1 MHKKKWDWYGAREML
16 FTLQCVWAKS
26 TALCALGVRV
36 KDGKDERDKAKE
48 RGKEA
53 QKSKETRRSNATQW
67 GQCLISEWRWEWDK
81 NIFVFYWTHQKKKK
95 KKKKTSNLTFIPY
108 LYSRCAF
115 QTGAFVGHWFLIFA
129 HLLAPPSIVTFFFPC
144 PLPNGIP
151 IIIFYSCLLENLNM
165 WLWKTTYEIYLIR

>member
-1 MHKKKWDWYGAREML
+1 ML

-26 TALCALGVRV
+26 TALCALSVRV

-53 QKSKETRRSNATQW
+53 QKSKERRRSSATQW
-67 GQCLISEWRWEWDK
+67 GQCLISEWEWEWE
-81 NIFVFYWTHQKKKK
+81 IIICCVYCGHVKKKK
-95 KKKKTSNLTFIPY
+95 KKKPSNLTFIPY

-115 QTGAFVGHWFLIFA
+115 QTGAFVGHWFLLFA

-144 PLPNGIP
+144 PLPNRLP
-151 IIIFYSCLLENLNM
+151 IIIFYGYLSENLNM
-165 WLWKTTYEIYLIR
+165 WLWKITYETYLIR